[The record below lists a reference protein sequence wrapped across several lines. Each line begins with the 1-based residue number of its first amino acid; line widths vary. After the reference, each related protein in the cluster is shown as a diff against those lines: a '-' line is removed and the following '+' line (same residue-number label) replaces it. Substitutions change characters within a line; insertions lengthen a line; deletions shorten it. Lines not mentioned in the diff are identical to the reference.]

1 MILGYASPITL
12 PTTGISYTGPALT
25 SLAGLKDGRP
35 GTLTVMEWA
44 GSPAIRASWD
54 APIVPRVAAI
64 INTTLPAGVDVA
76 VSWKTVGGGYD
87 YETQNLQVAELP
99 NGERGLIARWPAGL
113 DLCDG
118 IEFAL
123 SGTSMADEDEF
134 TVGELWASPG
144 VDLCIRSTWAD
155 GRTRNGEGVS
165 INGALYQFPD
175 APRRTLDVEVVPI
188 AYERAFLQ
196 MEALQDIAR
205 AISDDARVFAIPD
218 EETQQT
224 TERTG
229 RYARV
234 TDLGSITGERAGRYF
249 SMRISAEEMVG
260 RIV

>member
-1 MILGYASPITL
+1 MILGYRSPITL
-12 PTTGISYTGPALT
+12 PTTGITYTGPALT

-35 GTLTVMEWA
+35 GSLTVLEWA
-44 GSPAIRASWD
+44 GSPVIRASWD
-54 APIVPRVAAI
+54 VPIVPRVAAI

-87 YETQNLQVAELP
+87 YETQNLQIVELP
-99 NGERGLIARWPAGL
+99 NGERGLIARWPDGL

-144 VDLCIRSTWAD
+144 VELCIRSTWAD
-155 GRTRNGEGVS
+155 GRTRNGEGIS
-165 INGALYQFPD
+165 INGSLYQFPD
-175 APRRTLDVEVVPI
+175 APRRALDVDVVPQS
-188 AYERAFLQ
+188 YERAILQ
-196 MEALQDIAR
+196 QGALQDIAQ
-205 AISDDARVFAIPD
+205 AISEDARVFIIPD
-218 EETQQT
+218 EETQET

-234 TDLGSITGERAGRYF
+234 TDLGAITGERNGRYF
-249 SMRISAEEMVG
+249 SMRISSEELVG
-260 RIV
+260 RVV